1 MDKIIINGLEVY
13 AYHGVNPEEKTDGQ
27 NFIINAE
34 LFVDLSAPCETDD
47 LNDTVNY
54 SKVIKLI
61 TRIMTSEKYNLIEHA
76 AQKTADGLL
85 AEFDRIQ
92 KVKLTLKK
100 PDAPIKADFN
110 FVAVEIE
117 RERQTH

>member
-61 TRIMTSEKYNLIEHA
+61 TRIMTSEKYNIIEHA

>member
-34 LFVDLSAPCETDD
+34 LFVDLSAPCETDE

-85 AEFDRIQ
+85 AEFDRIK

>member
-13 AYHGVNPEEKTDGQ
+13 AYHGVNPEEKADGQ

-34 LFVDLSAPCETDD
+34 LFVDLSAPCETDE